1 MKFNGKFNAH
11 QGDVELFSIDEI
23 PGNAKKIE
31 KSFFAKS
38 EKSGHCHAMCGDYDL
53 YEVEDGFV
61 IEVGDEGCIPNH
73 TQISNLN
80 DEYWDKKQKTPIA
93 DHKPSTFNKGIYY
106 VGIQK
111 RKKHFSK
118 TWERVID

>member
-1 MKFNGKFNAH
+1 MTHYEKIRKINKRTRR
-11 QGDVELFSIDEI
+11 
-23 PGNAKKIE
+23 KK
-31 KSFFAKS
+31 FFAKS
-38 EKSGHCHAMCGDYDL
+38 EKTLHCHAMCGDYDL

-61 IEVGDEGCIPNH
+61 IDVGDEGCILHH